1 MERSS
6 IAVLD
11 EAKILLSTPGVTG
24 MRPLDEGGPRG
35 TLAYERFSSDE
46 PVEEAGMSI
55 AVCCAS
61 TRLTQVWLAQGY
73 KPVRFMLTEQERKE
87 KKKKGEIRM
96 LGSANAVRGSIQPAS
111 AATLCKASCPP
122 PTSKSS
128 SHSSSSTIPDYGKD
142 LYVLTFCQ

>member
-73 KPVRFMLTEQERKE
+73 KPVRFMQERKE
-87 KKKKGEIRM
+87 KKKKGRISHVRFGKRRKRLNSACIRRNVVQGFM
-96 LGSANAVRGSIQPAS
+96 PSANV
-111 AATLCKASCPP
+111 
-122 PTSKSS
+122 
-128 SHSSSSTIPDYGKD
+128 
-142 LYVLTFCQ
+142 